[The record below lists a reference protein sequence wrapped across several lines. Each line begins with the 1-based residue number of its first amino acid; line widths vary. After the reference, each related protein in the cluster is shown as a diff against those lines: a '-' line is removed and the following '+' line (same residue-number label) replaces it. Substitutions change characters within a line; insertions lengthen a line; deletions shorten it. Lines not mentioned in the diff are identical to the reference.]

1 MLGIKIIIKKLMK
14 KLKLVAVF
22 FLIGGLAMTLSAQS
36 KKDKKI
42 MEDADK
48 AVRELIKINPEIESF
63 FNNSAGAAVFP
74 NVGKGGFI
82 VGGASGNGVLY
93 HAGKKVGMTSLKEV
107 SVGFQAG
114 GEALVEVIFFKT
126 DADVEKFKE
135 GNYEFDAGLSAT
147 AIESGVSLDLT
158 YKDGVAVFTHAKGG
172 LMAEA
177 SVGGQKFE
185 FHPF

>member
-1 MLGIKIIIKKLMK
+1 MRKFRVLALFLLM
-14 KLKLVAVF
+14 
-22 FLIGGLAMTLSAQS
+22 GSMAMTLSAQS
-36 KKDKKI
+36 KKDQKVI
-42 MEDADK
+42 EDAEK
-48 AVRELIKINPEIESF
+48 AVNTMFDLNPKMKEF

-82 VGGASGNGVLY
+82 IGGASGNGVLY
-93 HAGKKVGMTSLKEV
+93 HGGKKVGMCSLKEV
-107 SVGFQAG
+107 SVGLQAG
-114 GEALVEVIFFKT
+114 GEALIEVIFFET

-147 AIESGVSLDLT
+147 AIQEGVSLDLT

-185 FHPF
+185 FDPF

>member
-1 MLGIKIIIKKLMK
+1 MK
-14 KLKLVAVF
+14 KLRLFVALFIV
-22 FLIGGLAMTLSAQS
+22 GGMAMTLSAQS
-36 KKDKKI
+36 KKDQKI

-48 AVRELIKINPEIESF
+48 AVKTLFDLNPEMKEF

-82 VGGASGNGVLY
+82 IGGASGNGVLY
-93 HAGKKVGMTSLKEV
+93 HAGKAVGMASLKEV
-107 SVGFQAG
+107 SVGLQAG
-114 GEALVEVIFFKT
+114 GQAIMEVIFFET

-147 AIESGVSLDLT
+147 AIEAGVSLDLT
-158 YKDGVAVFTHAKGG
+158 YKNGVAVFTHSKGG

-185 FHPF
+185 FDPF

>member
-1 MLGIKIIIKKLMK
+1 MK
-14 KLKLVAVF
+14 KLRFFVALFIV
-22 FLIGGLAMTLSAQS
+22 GGMAMTLSAQS
-36 KKDKKI
+36 KKDQKI

-48 AVRELIKINPEIESF
+48 AVKTLFDLNPEMKEF

-82 VGGASGNGVLY
+82 IGGASGNGVLY
-93 HAGKKVGMTSLKEV
+93 HAGKAVGMASLKEV
-107 SVGFQAG
+107 SVGLQAG
-114 GEALVEVIFFKT
+114 GQAIMEVIFFET

-147 AIESGVSLDLT
+147 AIEAGVSLDLT
-158 YKDGVAVFTHAKGG
+158 YKNGVAVFTHSKGG

-185 FHPF
+185 FDPF

>member
-1 MLGIKIIIKKLMK
+1 MRSIR
-14 KLKLVAVF
+14 LVAVF
-22 FLIGGLAMTLSAQS
+22 FLMGSLGMTLSAQS
-36 KKDKKI
+36 KKDQKVI
-42 MEDADK
+42 ADADK
-48 AVRELIKINPEIESF
+48 AVKELIALNPKIKSF
-63 FNNSAGAAVFP
+63 FDNSAGAAVFP

-82 VGGASGNGVLY
+82 IGGASGNGVLY
-93 HAGKKVGMTSLKEV
+93 HAGKKVGMASLKEV
-107 SVGFQAG
+107 SVGLQAG
-114 GEALVEVIFFKT
+114 GQAIMEVIFFES

-158 YKDGVAVFTHAKGG
+158 YEDGVAVFTHTKGG

-185 FHPF
+185 FDPF